1 MFDFISSSSKRLS
14 ILIDDLLT
22 FANSGT
28 FSKSTNIKIELKTI
42 INTVIDN
49 LNTIISS
56 KNAHIETIGDFP
68 IIKINPT
75 AITVLLQNFINNSI
89 KFTHSDIKPV
99 IKISSEILNNK
110 FLIYITDNGLGI
122 PKEDIEKIFTPF
134 GRSLRTKEIEGS
146 GLGLATCLKIVKSYN
161 GEINVEDNSKTGS
174 TFTIIFPL
182 DLLDEEISLK
192 S

>member
-1 MFDFISSSSKRLS
+1 MYNYYLVFIVFIHLILGPLALIFHDIFVKIDCHASIIVAIIFTSFVFGVFNFCKDWATDTVSKKRIKQMWSLHFPHFPYEDF
-14 ILIDDLLT
+14 
-22 FANSGT
+22 
-28 FSKSTNIKIELKTI
+28 
-42 INTVIDN
+42 
-49 LNTIISS
+49 
-56 KNAHIETIGDFP
+56 
-68 IIKINPT
+68 
-75 AITVLLQNFINNSI
+75 
-89 KFTHSDIKPV
+89 
-99 IKISSEILNNK
+99 SSEILNNK

-192 S
+192 P